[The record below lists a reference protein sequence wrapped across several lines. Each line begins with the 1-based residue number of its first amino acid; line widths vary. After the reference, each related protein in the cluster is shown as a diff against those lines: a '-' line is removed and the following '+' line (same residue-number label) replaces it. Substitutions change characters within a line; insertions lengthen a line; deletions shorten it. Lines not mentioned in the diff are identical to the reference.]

1 MSLAQTPAPRT
12 ATSDTVT
19 ISLGDALRLGLRDG
33 EEVKLAATL
42 VDDARFQVASA
53 RSAIYPKVDGRLSY
67 VRTLRTP
74 FSTGS
79 GFSIP
84 DSLQF
89 RPDTLASIE
98 QRIRYLE
105 RNAPGAGLSALGSL
119 FSDLPFG
126 QPNTYVVSLGITQ
139 TVFDPSVFTGLD
151 IAREFARM
159 TDAQATEQRLDVAL
173 NIIQAYYDAVL
184 ADRLA
189 TIVGESAEQLNSQAK
204 QVTLV
209 RAAGNASDLDVLR
222 VEVDRQNIEPQR
234 IAALNQRD
242 LALLNLKRL
251 INLSISIPVR
261 LSDELSVAAFRP
273 IPDAVVDA
281 LAADALRQRA
291 SLEARERE
299 RAIRQAQVRLAR
311 DASLPRLSFT
321 ATFGKQALP
330 SGVFPSGSDFRD
342 DWSAGLS
349 VQVPIF
355 SGGKRRADVE
365 LARTQLRTT
374 ELQLAQLQESIQ
386 LDVAQQRGELQR
398 AAALI
403 RARSQTVSQAER
415 VYSLTNLSYEMGL
428 QTNLQLGDA
437 RLQLAQARGNEVQ
450 ALHDYY
456 VALARLLRAAGAPES
471 EVVTR
476 AIPGGGAR

>member
-1 MSLAQTPAPRT
+1 
-12 ATSDTVT
+12 
-19 ISLGDALRLGLRDG
+19 
-33 EEVKLAATL
+33 
-42 VDDARFQVASA
+42 
-53 RSAIYPKVDGRLSY
+53 
-67 VRTLRTP
+67 
-74 FSTGS
+74 
-79 GFSIP
+79 
-84 DSLQF
+84 
-89 RPDTLASIE
+89 
-98 QRIRYLE
+98 
-105 RNAPGAGLSALGSL
+105 
-119 FSDLPFG
+119 
-126 QPNTYVVSLGITQ
+126 
-139 TVFDPSVFTGLD
+139 
-151 IAREFARM
+151 
-159 TDAQATEQRLDVAL
+159 
-173 NIIQAYYDAVL
+173 
-184 ADRLA
+184 
-189 TIVGESAEQLNSQAK
+189 
-204 QVTLV
+204 
-209 RAAGNASDLDVLR
+209 
-222 VEVDRQNIEPQR
+222 
-234 IAALNQRD
+234 
-242 LALLNLKRL
+242 
-251 INLSISIPVR
+251 
-261 LSDELSVAAFRP
+261 
-273 IPDAVVDA
+273 
-281 LAADALRQRA
+281 
-291 SLEARERE
+291 
-299 RAIRQAQVRLAR
+299 
-311 DASLPRLSFT
+311 
-321 ATFGKQALP
+321 
-330 SGVFPSGSDFRD
+330 VFPSGSDFRD